1 MYMLYL
7 STILLVN
14 LYSFISVGA
23 FSLSRGDDVQRIFV
37 GTPVHRLRRLV
48 SDCMTPRKDLMT
60 LTPSSSVDEAMR
72 QLLLTG
78 VSGAP
83 VVDDETG
90 TLLLGVISS
99 FDFLQKEAGDGALL
113 PISGSFENV
122 EKYIDAA
129 KKICAK
135 RVEDVM
141 SVDAVT
147 IESSS
152 TMRSAAALMAANN
165 VHRLLVVD
173 SGKLMGILTTSDV
186 MKDMLHVVSILPFVA
201 EEMKTKP

>member
-1 MYMLYL
+1 MNYVC
-7 STILLVN
+7 LLPTLLLASQFKVWA
-14 LYSFISVGA
+14 A
-23 FSLSRGDDVQRIFV
+23 FSLSRSEDSQRIFI
-37 GTPVHRLRRLV
+37 GAPVHKLRRLV
-48 SDCMTPRKDLMT
+48 ADCMTPRKDLMT

-72 QLLLTG
+72 QLLLSG

-90 TLLLGVISS
+90 TLLVGVISS
-99 FDFLQKEAGDGALL
+99 FDFLYKEAGDGALL

-129 KKICAK
+129 KKICAR

-141 SVDAVT
+141 SRNTLT

-152 TMRSAAALMAANN
+152 TMRSAAALMAAHQL
-165 VHRLLVVD
+165 HRLLVVD
-173 SGKLMGILTTSDV
+173 NGQLMGIVTPSDV
-186 MKDMLHVVSILPFVA
+186 MKDMLHVMSILPFVA
-201 EEMKTKP
+201 EEMNSNP

>member
-1 MYMLYL
+1 M
-7 STILLVN
+7 
-14 LYSFISVGA
+14 
-23 FSLSRGDDVQRIFV
+23 QRIFV

-60 LTPSSSVDEAMR
+60 LTPSSSVDEAMH

-90 TLLLGVISS
+90 MLLLGVISS